1 MVRQA
6 GSVCG
11 YDDLSD
17 ELCRE
22 KLIFGLNEDT
32 VRTELLKAHIKPD
45 NSEKSLSDVVSE
57 ARAIQL
63 QSRQTSKSQTR
74 QKESTKMSTWDAS
87 DAARWNF
94 EGNLVHVFGAVIC
107 VDQIHG
113 NYVQLM
119 ERAVP
124 VVVATTI
131 LPVST

>member
-6 GSVCG
+6 GRVCG

-74 QKESTKMSTWDAS
+74 QKESTKMST
-87 DAARWNF
+87 
-94 EGNLVHVFGAVIC
+94 
-107 VDQIHG
+107 
-113 NYVQLM
+113 
-119 ERAVP
+119 
-124 VVVATTI
+124 
-131 LPVST
+131 